1 MATLKQVVEF
11 YDRNGDFPE
20 GGNLG
25 PGIGNIRIGPQDR
38 PNVVAFMKALSD
50 DRVAFERAPFDHPSL
65 CIPVGDEEIAA
76 GGQVAADTT
85 TRGPV
90 AADSW
95 ALVPA
100 TGRGGNAVRLQ
111 TFDELLTGVGADGS
125 RAHALTTPCTP
136 R

>member
-1 MATLKQVVEF
+1 VVEF
-11 YDRNGDFPE
+11 YVRNGDFPA

-38 PNVVAFMKALSD
+38 ASLVAFMKALSD

-65 CIPVGDEEIAA
+65 CVPVGYEQVA
-76 GGQVAADTT
+76 GTVAADAAA
-85 TRGPV
+85 RGPV

-100 TGRGGNAVRLQ
+100 IGRDGNPVRLQ
-111 TFDELLTGVGADGS
+111 TFDELLAGIGTDGS
-125 RAHALTTPCTP
+125 RAHAMTTPCAPT
-136 R
+136 RQ